1 MKINEIKGIVPGA
14 GKTTILVKTF
24 LKSNLKNKLILTPSN
39 KARQEVI
46 SKLIDFGYSNKKAEK
61 SVKTMRKFKRN
72 FFKHYTT
79 TEIFDIESGEYI
91 KEPTNIRYIPKESVK
106 HYGKTWNLFIDEAS
120 MFSDKEMKDLI
131 SNFKVKNLILCGDSL
146 QFDPIGGNETIE
158 SEKEKWVWEDEGK
171 PYELNPDAQILLA
184 KNMRSQDEE
193 LKKVLELIKK
203 GTPESILEALEKI
216 GSNSFEKENHPNDWH
231 IAYTNKKCDNLN
243 KMYENPTRYI
253 VTHSDEIHKFYK
265 SEILEKNSLRLK
277 ELERN
282 LFYEKIKN
290 PKTPSFEEWK
300 ENYLK
305 PAYGL
310 TCHKLQ
316 GSTIKE
322 GQIFVHIDD
331 LIHAMMSHI
340 DSYEE
345 KARLFQKY
353 LYVAFSRS
361 TSINQLNLF
370 GSIGISKKNNKYV
383 FGLTEKLMKDEEFG
397 EEFFKIIK
405 NVQPMHDPSIR
416 ANCKVFEDYDEALQ
430 YILDNLD
437 YSDDPVEL
445 EGEKEWREKISKAH
459 SGEHKRKYND
469 EFLRNISKKEL
480 YKMTKNAKIRKRW
493 NELNRDENT
502 PCNSVMF
509 NSDSQNP
516 AINLHSDSNQLNSNK
531 PEIPPKK

>member
-1 MKINEIKGIVPGA
+1 MVGTTTRQFDYESGWLPNKEWASVVKGHLSKDKAIQMAKENVMKLKDSLNESKYVDKDIEPL
-14 GKTTILVKTF
+14 GKELSQHSDDGF
-24 LKSNLKNKLILTPSN
+24 
-39 KARQEVI
+39 
-46 SKLIDFGYSNKKAEK
+46 IDFCTAKVLDDLNKGNKEKLDFFDFWNWTAEVGSK
-61 SVKTMRKFKRN
+61 DIVELIYHDFKNDKLAKDSAVCKFYNIYEK
-72 FFKHYTT
+72 
-79 TEIFDIESGEYI
+79 I
-91 KEPTNIRYIPKESVK
+91 KDLSLKDPKKFIKLYGWAYKDKIKDKDLKKELKESHK
-106 HYGKTWNLFIDEAS
+106 KLPSYLAKYGATH
-120 MFSDKEMKDLI
+120 FSELWEVMNCK
-131 SNFKVKNLILCGDSL
+131 
-146 QFDPIGGNETIE
+146 DPIEEFNLTNEE
-158 SEKEKWVWEDEGK
+158 EKEV
-171 PYELNPDAQILLA
+171 
-184 KNMRSQDEE
+184 
-193 LKKVLELIKK
+193 
-203 GTPESILEALEKI
+203 
-216 GSNSFEKENHPNDWH
+216 
-231 IAYTNKKCDNLN
+231 
-243 KMYENPTRYI
+243 
-253 VTHSDEIHKFYK
+253 YK
-265 SEILEKNSLRLK
+265 SEILEKDSLRLK
-277 ELERN
+277 ELENN

-290 PKTPSFEEWK
+290 PKTPSFEDWK
-300 ENYLK
+300 ESYLK

-331 LIHAMMSHI
+331 LICAMMNHL

-353 LYVAFSRS
+353 LYVAFSRA

-405 NVQPMHDPSIR
+405 HVQPMYDPSIR

-437 YSDDPVEL
+437 YSDDPIEL

-469 EFLRNISKKEL
+469 EFLRNISKEKL
-480 YKMTKNAKIRKRW
+480 YKMTRNAKIRKRW

-509 NSDSQNP
+509 NSAVQNP
-516 AINLHSDSNQLNSNK
+516 AINLHANSIETPGFEDLNSNK
-531 PEIPPKK
+531 PPKK

>member
-24 LKSNLKNKLILTPSN
+24 IKSNLKNKLILTPSN

-79 TEIFDIESGEYI
+79 TEVFDIESGEYI
-91 KEPTNIRYIPKESVK
+91 KEPTNIRYISKESEK
-106 HYGKTWNLFIDEAS
+106 HYGKTWNLFIDESS

-146 QFDPIGGNETIE
+146 QFDPIGKNEILE

-171 PYELNPDAQILLA
+171 PYELNPDTQILLA

-203 GTPESILEALEKI
+203 GTVDSTLEALEKVRKH
-216 GSNSFEKENHPNDWH
+216 SWEKENHPNDWH

-243 KMYENPTRYI
+243 KMYTSPQRYI
-253 VTHSDEIHKFYK
+253 VTHSDEIHGFYK
-265 SEILEKNSLRLK
+265 SEILEKDSLRLK
-277 ELERN
+277 ELEQN
-282 LFYEKIKN
+282 LFYEKVKN
-290 PKTPSFEEWK
+290 PKTPDFEEWK
-300 ENYLK
+300 KNYLK

-331 LIHAMMSHI
+331 LIHAMSAHI

-353 LYVAFSRS
+353 LYVAFSRA

-370 GSIGISKKNNKYV
+370 GSMGVDKVGNKYV
-383 FGLTEKLMKDEEFG
+383 LGLSEKLMKDEEFS
-397 EEFFKIIK
+397 EEFFKILK
-405 NVQPMHDPSIR
+405 HVQPMYDPSIR

-493 NELNRDENT
+493 NELNYSENI
-502 PCNSVMF
+502 PCNSVT
-509 NSDSQNP
+509 QNP
-516 AINLHSDSNQLNSNK
+516 AINLHAGSDSNQSSLNSSEL
-531 PEIPPKK
+531 EIPPKK